1 MHRLHFCMVRHCR
14 GRFHISSK
22 RPLSFAAPLHAQTCH
37 LEVWPCIQESVGTD
51 DAYTVEVELPGV
63 RKDQINVEL
72 NDRELVISGEIP
84 EPSEEDGQRRRR
96 SRRTGR
102 FEFRTVLPGEVNPD
116 GVSANLSDGVLS
128 VKIPK
133 AEEAK
138 PRRIEVAGLTG
149 SPSGSGP
156 GELGGHRRGRAAA
169 NHHGQISCRKS
180 WKAA

>member
-1 MHRLHFCMVRHCR
+1 MGQLLNMAFGDMPFGQMQVMNAPWV
-14 GRFHISSK
+14 
-22 RPLSFAAPLHAQTCH
+22 PLADVS
-37 LEVWPCIQESVGTD
+37 ESD

-63 RKDQINVEL
+63 RKDQLNVEL
-72 NDRELVISGEIP
+72 NDRELVINGEIP
-84 EPSEEDGQRRRR
+84 EPEEEDGGQRRRR

-138 PRRIEVAGLTG
+138 PRRIEVTA
-149 SPSGSGP
+149 
-156 GELGGHRRGRAAA
+156 
-169 NHHGQISCRKS
+169 
-180 WKAA
+180 

>member
-1 MHRLHFCMVRHCR
+1 MAQLPARRSRRSAALVDPSREFEDLYDRMGQLLNMAFGDMPFGQMQVMNAPWV
-14 GRFHISSK
+14 
-22 RPLSFAAPLHAQTCH
+22 PLADVS
-37 LEVWPCIQESVGTD
+37 ESD

-63 RKDQINVEL
+63 RKDQLNVEL
-72 NDRELVISGEIP
+72 NDRELVINGEIP
-84 EPSEEDGQRRRR
+84 EPEEEDGGQRRRR

-138 PRRIEVAGLTG
+138 PRRIEVTA
-149 SPSGSGP
+149 
-156 GELGGHRRGRAAA
+156 
-169 NHHGQISCRKS
+169 
-180 WKAA
+180 

>member
-1 MHRLHFCMVRHCR
+1 
-14 GRFHISSK
+14 
-22 RPLSFAAPLHAQTCH
+22 
-37 LEVWPCIQESVGTD
+37 
-51 DAYTVEVELPGV
+51 V

-84 EPSEEDGQRRRR
+84 EPSEEDGPRRRR

-102 FEFRTVLPGEVNPD
+102 FEFRTVLRGEVNPD

-138 PRRIEVAGLTG
+138 PHRIQVAG
-149 SPSGSGP
+149 
-156 GELGGHRRGRAAA
+156 
-169 NHHGQISCRKS
+169 
-180 WKAA
+180 

>member
-1 MHRLHFCMVRHCR
+1 MAQLPARRNRRSTALVDPSREFEDLYDRMGQLLNMAFIDMPFGQIQMMNPPWV
-14 GRFHISSK
+14 
-22 RPLSFAAPLHAQTCH
+22 PLADVS
-37 LEVWPCIQESVGTD
+37 ETD

-84 EPSEEDGQRRRR
+84 EPEEDNGHRRRR

-116 GVSANLSDGVLS
+116 GVSASLSDGVLS

-138 PRRIEVAGLTG
+138 PRHVEVTG
-149 SPSGSGP
+149 
-156 GELGGHRRGRAAA
+156 
-169 NHHGQISCRKS
+169 
-180 WKAA
+180 

>member
-1 MHRLHFCMVRHCR
+1 MGAAGQRAEYQTMQLRIGQFGRLGPRGAR
-14 GRFHISSK
+14 GRDSHDDMPFGQMEMVNAPWV
-22 RPLSFAAPLHAQTCH
+22 PLADVS
-37 LEVWPCIQESVGTD
+37 ETD

-138 PRRIEVAGLTG
+138 PRRIEVVG
-149 SPSGSGP
+149 
-156 GELGGHRRGRAAA
+156 
-169 NHHGQISCRKS
+169 
-180 WKAA
+180 

>member
-1 MHRLHFCMVRHCR
+1 MAQLPARRIRRSTALIDPSREFEDLYDRMGQLFNMAFSDMPFGQMQMVNAPWV
-14 GRFHISSK
+14 
-22 RPLSFAAPLHAQTCH
+22 PLADVS
-37 LEVWPCIQESVGTD
+37 ETD

-128 VKIPK
+128 VKVPK

-138 PRRIEVAGLTG
+138 PRRIEVAG
-149 SPSGSGP
+149 
-156 GELGGHRRGRAAA
+156 
-169 NHHGQISCRKS
+169 
-180 WKAA
+180 